1 MSWMT
6 QTEAA
11 AALGCSIR
19 TVRRRIRAGS
29 LTARREGRRLLVE
42 IDTDRALSTVTQ
54 VGRHLAE
61 VGAAAVIQRKQDAD
75 ALNDHILVDSKTP
88 VATVTFNRPSQRNAI
103 NFEMWRQFAGIME
116 KLDADRGVRAVVITG
131 AGQEAVSAGADIQ
144 DFEEHRSDST
154 KGRGYN
160 DAVNGALKTLT
171 DMDTPTISMIRGF
184 AVGGGCELAVA
195 TDLRIA
201 SDNSRMGIPVGK
213 LGISIGHR
221 EMRGLVNLV
230 GKGNAMYILLSARLL
245 DAQES
250 LRIGLVNQVVKHEE
264 LEDYT
269 YKLASDIASLA
280 PLSHAVNKL
289 TMRQVQNKPSLEN
302 LTEKEADLP
311 LTQFDTKDYL
321 EGYKAFLE
329 KRRPNFIGK

>member
-1 MSWMT
+1 
-6 QTEAA
+6 
-11 AALGCSIR
+11 
-19 TVRRRIRAGS
+19 
-29 LTARREGRRLLVE
+29 
-42 IDTDRALSTVTQ
+42 
-54 VGRHLAE
+54 
-61 VGAAAVIQRKQDAD
+61 
-75 ALNDHILVDSKTP
+75 LNDHIIVETKAP
-88 VATVTFNRPSQRNAI
+88 VTTVTFNRPSQRNAI
-103 NFEMWRQFAGIME
+103 SFDMWRQFSEIMK
-116 KLDADRGVRAVVITG
+116 KLDADRSVRAVVVTG
-131 AGQEAVSAGADIQ
+131 AGDEAFSAGADIQ
-144 DFEEHRSDST
+144 DFDEHRSDST

-160 DAVNGALKTLT
+160 DVVNGALQTLSE
-171 DMDTPTISMIRGF
+171 MATPTISMIRGF

-201 SDNSRMGIPVGK
+201 SDDSLMGIPVGK

-250 LRIGLVNQVVKHEE
+250 LRIGLVNQVVPAADLH
-264 LEDYT
+264 DHT
-269 YKLASDIASLA
+269 YKLAGDIASLA

-289 TMRQVQNKPSLEN
+289 TMIQVQNKPSLEG
-302 LTEKEADLP
+302 LTKEEADLP

-329 KRRPNFIGK
+329 KRRPNFIGE

>member
-1 MSWMT
+1 MPILHKG
-6 QTEAA
+6 Q
-11 AALGCSIR
+11 
-19 TVRRRIRAGS
+19 
-29 LTARREGRRLLVE
+29 
-42 IDTDRALSTVTQ
+42 Q
-54 VGRHLAE
+54 VS
-61 VGAAAVIQRKQDAD
+61 KQQDSET
-75 ALNDHILVDSKTP
+75 LNDHIIVETKDP
-88 VATVTFNRPSQRNAI
+88 VTTVTFNRPSQRNAI
-103 NFEMWRQFAGIME
+103 SFDMWRQFSEIMK
-116 KLDADRGVRAVVITG
+116 KLDADRSVRAVVVTG
-131 AGQEAVSAGADIQ
+131 AGDEAFSAGADIQ
-144 DFEEHRSDST
+144 DFDEHRSDST

-160 DAVNGALKTLT
+160 DVVNGALQTLSE
-171 DMDTPTISMIRGF
+171 MATPTISMIRGF

-201 SDNSRMGIPVGK
+201 SDDSLMGIPVGK

-250 LRIGLVNQVVKHEE
+250 LRIGLVNQVVPAADLH
-264 LEDYT
+264 DHT
-269 YKLASDIASLA
+269 YKLAGDIASLA

-289 TMRQVQNKPSLEN
+289 TMIQVQNKPSLEG
-302 LTEKEADLP
+302 LTKEEADLP

-329 KRRPNFIGK
+329 KRRPNFIGE